1 MTRIVLHIDEL
12 VLRGFDAAAGPA
24 IGDAVRAEIER
35 RLREQGVPEGWRLGG
50 GVERLTA
57 AGVTI
62 PAAAP
67 LAGAA
72 IGGAVHRSIAGGEG
86 RKGR

>member
-12 VLRGFDAAAGPA
+12 VLRGFDAAAGPQ
-24 IGDAVRAEIER
+24 IGDAVRVEIER
-35 RLREQGVPEGWRLGG
+35 RLREQGVPAGWRQGG
-50 GVERLTA
+50 GVERLTTA
-57 AGVTI
+57 SVPI

-72 IGGAVHRSIAGGEG
+72 IGAAVHRSIAGGGG
-86 RKGR
+86 RDGQ